1 MGKVVPEAVK
11 LFRGKAPTPGE
22 NDIVLSAPGVADR
35 GFGIAV
41 TEVKFLPPHPLKMI
55 LCGGIGGLN
64 VHQKPHTGG
73 CFPDCG
79 KDLGAKA
86 LAPLVLCHGK
96 VDDM

>member
-1 MGKVVPEAVK
+1 
-11 LFRGKAPTPGE
+11 
-22 NDIVLSAPGVADR
+22 
-35 GFGIAV
+35 
-41 TEVKFLPPHPLKMI
+41 MI

-86 LAPLVLCHGK
+86 PAPLVLCHGK
-96 VDDM
+96 VDDMHHVAPLQGTNQAAELLPLPGGEDLGMARPVVE